1 MTKKMTYVTAIEN
14 AINGSVDEMTRERLE
29 ELIVSLNK
37 RNKKSGERKPT
48 KTQRENE
55 VLREDIV
62 TFIGENGAKSATEVA
77 VYFGLSNQKATAL
90 LTAEVKGG
98 RLVRFEEKR
107 KAFFRV
113 AEGV

>member
-1 MTKKMTYVTAIEN
+1 M
-14 AINGSVDEMTRERLE
+14 
-29 ELIVSLNK
+29 
-37 RNKKSGERKPT
+37 
-48 KTQRENE
+48 
-55 VLREDIV
+55 